1 MNSTVYQW
9 YCSIRHVEGP
19 SYERHVMDWDVMMLM
34 SCPVFVFQCWQH
46 LHMLV
51 RPAVGLSAGEGA
63 HVSGTMLVC
72 TTLTFTCVCVIGQ
85 VKSGMWWC
93 HRSDMCVCLLVSN
106 AFTSS
111 TCLSFLFPHS
121 SMRLPLLFKKIMLT
135 SSIFSRHDQLFICQL
150 LLWSSRLTIC
160 SLFSIYSW
168 VFLVLLAALL

>member
-1 MNSTVYQW
+1 
-9 YCSIRHVEGP
+9 
-19 SYERHVMDWDVMMLM
+19 M
-34 SCPVFVFQCWQH
+34 SRV
-46 LHMLV
+46 LHMNDMWWIGMSWCWCHVLCLSSSADSISTCWYVLLSGSVLV
-51 RPAVGLSAGEGA
+51 KEHMYLARCWYVPHLPSP
-63 HVSGTMLVC
+63 
-72 TTLTFTCVCVIGQ
+72 VCVIGQ

-160 SLFSIYSW
+160 S
-168 VFLVLLAALL
+168 